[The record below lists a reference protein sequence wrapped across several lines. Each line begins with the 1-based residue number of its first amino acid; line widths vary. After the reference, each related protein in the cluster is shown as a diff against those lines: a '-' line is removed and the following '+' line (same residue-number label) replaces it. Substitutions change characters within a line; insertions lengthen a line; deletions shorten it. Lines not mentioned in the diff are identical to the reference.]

1 MVLKKYGILTGN
13 KWYSHIP
20 NVVTG
25 RDDGKVTIYLDKPIK
40 TNRKVT
46 YNRPDVVVIDMEE
59 KTWYTVDFVIAMDHH
74 VKENEEKTDKYM
86 YFAAEFRMHFRV
98 KTVIVMITLSPLL
111 EKLEI
116 EDIIGSLQLL
126 Y

>member
-59 KTWYTVDFVIAMDHH
+59 KTWYTVDFVIAMYHH

-86 YFAAEFRMHFRV
+86 YLAAEFRRHFRV
-98 KTVIVMITLSPLL
+98 KTMIVMIILGALGESPR
-111 EKLEI
+111 KI
-116 EDIIGSLQLL
+116 MSIA
-126 Y
+126 